1 MSDEISAEG
10 GAGPSALAR
19 VPRPVQVGL
28 YLTNQHPVG
37 TDMVEALR
45 GQIRLL
51 HRARDHGWDS
61 VWAGQHFLPTMAM
74 TQPVPFLA
82 RLAAEA
88 GEMRVGL
95 GILLLALA
103 NPLEVAETF
112 ASMDVVCDGRFTLGV
127 GLGYRDVEYD
137 AFGIGRRE
145 RVRRLEENLRLV
157 EALWV
162 GETVSADLPWCRLDG
177 ASLTI
182 LPVQRPRPPL
192 WMAADADRA
201 VERAARMADTWIVNP
216 HTTTSTIARQL
227 ALFERVR
234 RELGRPRLPEL
245 PAIKEV
251 VCGPTRARALE
262 MAKPYLSVKY
272 EAYRAWG
279 QDAALPADETFDL
292 PFERLLQER
301 FVIGTPEDCLREL
314 LAWRDRLG
322 VDHFIFRPFWSGMP
336 VETALES
343 MQLLSREVI
352 PTLRER

>member
-1 MSDEISAEG
+1 LSDG
-10 GAGPSALAR
+10 GASGTSAVTR
-19 VPRPVQVGL
+19 VPRPVQIGL

-112 ASMDVVCDGRFTLGV
+112 ASLDVVSGGRFTLGV

-137 AFGIGRRE
+137 AFGIRRRE

-157 EALWV
+157 EALWA
-162 GETVSADLPWCRLDG
+162 GDAVSADLPWCRLDR
-177 ASLTI
+177 ATLTI

-192 WMAADADRA
+192 WMAADSDRA
-201 VERAARMADTWIVNP
+201 VERAARMADTWIINP
-216 HTTTSTIARQL
+216 HATTSTIGRQL
-227 ALFERVR
+227 DLFDRVR
-234 RELGRPRLPEL
+234 REHGRPTLPEL

-251 VCGPTRARALE
+251 VCGPTRERALE
-262 MAKPYLSVKY
+262 MARPYLTVKY

-279 QDAALPADETFDL
+279 QDAALPAGETFDL

-301 FVIGTPEDCLREL
+301 FVIGTPDDCLLEL
-314 LAWRDRLG
+314 LGWRDRLG

-336 VETALES
+336 VEAALES
-343 MQLLSREVI
+343 MDLLSRDVI
-352 PTLRER
+352 PALRER